1 MNVLAAFT
9 NNVIAAKAL
18 LKITIIRFVEKTY
31 YSITVVV
38 NRRFQVGISKV
49 TQKIYIN
56 KKSRFDGN
64 NKNKNIVFFSL
75 KKKMSI

>member
-9 NNVIAAKAL
+9 KNVIAAKAL

-56 KKSRFDGN
+56 KKKS
-64 NKNKNIVFFSL
+64 V
-75 KKKMSI
+75 